1 MLLAAGT
8 LGWAVA
14 CGGAR
19 AANIAA
25 MPLPNAKRS
34 YTKVMIDQ
42 GINGAWSTDH
52 HAAGDVILPKDGFI
66 AGVPKG
72 FGIFERWILRLGYFF
87 HRAIGK
93 DVFSGDLA
101 VLIYPSKPVSGN
113 YIDALVS
120 YVNGGGK
127 VLIVESPE
135 NDKSTA
141 GSILE
146 QFGLSLRSDVGA
158 GELSIDP
165 GWPKIK
171 VTAAREIA
179 GGMLLIKLTDK
190 PVAAVAN
197 KGKGSVTVIGVGS
210 RFSDPQMGVTGDNEP
225 DAELRGVY
233 GLDFELI
240 RSIIENRPMAVPK
253 NPAPATMPT
262 TPLPSIPGPLPPA
275 AQ

>member
-1 MLLAAGT
+1 ELFLGMLEWLNHSPPAITAWPWLTLLGVVAGGASLWLARRSDGGWLMLLAAGT

-101 VLIYPSKPVSGN
+101 VLIYPSKRVSGN

-120 YVNGGGK
+120 YVNGG
-127 VLIVESPE
+127 
-135 NDKSTA
+135 
-141 GSILE
+141 
-146 QFGLSLRSDVGA
+146 
-158 GELSIDP
+158 
-165 GWPKIK
+165 
-171 VTAAREIA
+171 
-179 GGMLLIKLTDK
+179 
-190 PVAAVAN
+190 
-197 KGKGSVTVIGVGS
+197 
-210 RFSDPQMGVTGDNEP
+210 
-225 DAELRGVY
+225 
-233 GLDFELI
+233 
-240 RSIIENRPMAVPK
+240 
-253 NPAPATMPT
+253 
-262 TPLPSIPGPLPPA
+262 
-275 AQ
+275 